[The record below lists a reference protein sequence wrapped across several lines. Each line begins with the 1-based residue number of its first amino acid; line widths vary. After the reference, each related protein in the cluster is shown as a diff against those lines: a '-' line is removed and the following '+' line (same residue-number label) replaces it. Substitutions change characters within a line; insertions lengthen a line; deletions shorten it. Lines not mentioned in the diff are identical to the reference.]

1 METTV
6 IIRNDGFLGL
16 WASLVTQMV
25 KICLQCRRPRLSLG
39 WDDPLEKGMLLQYS
53 CLENSM
59 DREAC
64 IGYSPWGNK

>member
-6 IIRNDGFLGL
+6 IIENDGFLGL

-39 WDDPLEKGMLLQYS
+39 WDDPLEKEMASPVFLPGEFHGQKSLYRLQ
-53 CLENSM
+53 SM
-59 DREAC
+59 
-64 IGYSPWGNK
+64 G